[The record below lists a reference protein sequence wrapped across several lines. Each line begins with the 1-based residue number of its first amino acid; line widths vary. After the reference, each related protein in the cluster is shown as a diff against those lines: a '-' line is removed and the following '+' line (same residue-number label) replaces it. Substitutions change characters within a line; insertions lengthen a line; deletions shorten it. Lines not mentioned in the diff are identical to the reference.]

1 MEYRRTSM
9 SAYSTTLP
17 RRFSAAVGLFA
28 LCIAFLATGCDSSGM
43 TEEDQLEAPDTYT
56 FMRNGESSVSYSGQ
70 TDRLNMVAEMKTYIG
85 EGDAG
90 NAISEDV
97 LLAMFTNEG
106 GNGGGNF
113 SFTSDRQL
121 ADKTF
126 APDRDANL
134 FEDIFA
140 DAAAASQNGANGV
153 TATDGTAGL
162 LERADGGTILVD
174 ENGREFAQLVEKGLM
189 GAVFYN
195 QIYNVYLTDDRI
207 GPGVEN
213 DELEDGANYTAMEH
227 HWDEAFGYFAAPV
240 DFSSDWSEDEDG
252 DLRFWANY
260 SNTVDQQL
268 DGTNDTV
275 MDAYINGRTA
285 IVNDNADAK
294 NAARDVLYEELELVA
309 AGTTVHYINST
320 LSSLD
325 AGEQGEAFHALSEA
339 WAFAN
344 ALKYSPRRTLS
355 LDEIE
360 TIKEENFGANGNFWN
375 VTPAGLN
382 AAKATLV
389 DAFPELA
396 PVQDAI

>member
-1 MEYRRTSM
+1 MN
-9 SAYSTTLP
+9 
-17 RRFSAAVGLFA
+17 
-28 LCIAFLATGCDSSGM
+28 
-43 TEEDQLEAPDTYT
+43 EEELLEAPDTYT
-56 FMRNGESSVSYSGQ
+56 FMRNGESSVSYAGQ
-70 TDRLNMVAEMKTYIG
+70 TDRLNMVAEMKAYIG

-90 NAISEDV
+90 NAISEDA

-121 ADKTF
+121 ANKTF

-134 FEDIFA
+134 FEGLFA
-140 DAAAASQNGANGV
+140 DAAAASQAGANGV
-153 TATDGTAGL
+153 MAEDGTAGL
-162 LERADGGTILVD
+162 IERADGGTVLVD
-174 ENGREFAQLVEKGLM
+174 ENGREFAQLIEKGLM

-227 HWDEAFGYFAAPV
+227 HWDEAFGYFAAPI
-240 DFSSDWSEDEDG
+240 DFTSDWSEDEDG
-252 DLRFWANY
+252 ELRFWANY

-268 DGTNDTV
+268 DGTNDAV
-275 MDAYINGRTA
+275 MAAYINGRTA
-285 IVNDNADAK
+285 IVNDNANAK
-294 NAARDVLYEELELVA
+294 NAARDVLYEELELIA

-320 LSSLD
+320 LSALD

-389 DAFPELA
+389 GAFPELA

>member
-1 MEYRRTSM
+1 M
-9 SAYSTTLP
+9 SAYSTILP
-17 RRFSAAVGLFA
+17 QRPSSAIGLFA
-28 LCIAFLATGCDSSGM
+28 LCIVFFATGCDSSGM
-43 TEEDQLEAPDTYT
+43 EEEQLEAPDTYS

-70 TDRLNMVAEMKTYIG
+70 TDRLNMVAEMKSYLG
-85 EGDAG
+85 QGDAG
-90 NAISEDV
+90 EVISEDA

-134 FEDIFA
+134 FEGIFA
-140 DAAAASQNGANGV
+140 DAAAASQNGADGV
-153 TATDGTAGL
+153 VASDGTAGL
-162 LERADGGTILVD
+162 IERADGGTILVD
-174 ENGREFAQLVEKGLM
+174 ANGREFTQLVEKGLM

-207 GPGVEN
+207 GPAVEN
-213 DELEDGANYTAMEH
+213 EELEDGENYTTMEH
-227 HWDEAFGYFAAPV
+227 HWDEAFGYFAAPI
-240 DFSSDWSEDEDG
+240 DFTSPWSEDEDG
-252 DLRFWANY
+252 ALRFWANY

-268 DGTNDTV
+268 DGTNDAV
-275 MDAYINGRTA
+275 MAAYINGRTA
-285 IVNDNADAK
+285 IVNNNTNAK
-294 NAARDVLYEELELVA
+294 NAARDALYEELELIA

-320 LSSLD
+320 LAELD
-325 AGEQGEAFHALSEA
+325 AGERGEAFHALSEA

-344 ALKYSPRRTLS
+344 ALKYSPRRTLT
-355 LDEIE
+355 LDTIE
-360 TIKEENFGANGNFWN
+360 TIKEEDFGANGNFWN

-382 AAKATLV
+382 KAKATLV
-389 DAFPELA
+389 EAFPELA

>member
-1 MEYRRTSM
+1 M
-9 SAYSTTLP
+9 SAPSTILP
-17 RRFSAAVGLFA
+17 RRLSSAIGLFA
-28 LCIAFLATGCDSSGM
+28 LCIAFFATGCDSSGM
-43 TEEDQLEAPDTYT
+43 SDEEMSDGEMIEAPDTYT

-70 TDRLNMVAEMKTYIG
+70 TDRLNMVAEMKSYLG
-85 EGDAG
+85 QGDAG
-90 NAISEDV
+90 NEISEDI

-121 ADKTF
+121 RDKTF
-126 APDRDANL
+126 APDLDANL

-174 ENGREFAQLVEKGLM
+174 EDGREFAQLVEKGLM

-213 DELEDGANYTAMEH
+213 EELEDGANYTPMEH
-227 HWDEAFGYFAAPV
+227 HWDEAFGYFAAPI

-268 DGTNDTV
+268 DGTNDAV
-275 MDAYINGRTA
+275 MTAYIAGRTA
-285 IVNDNADAK
+285 IVNDDADAK
-294 NAARDVLYEELELVA
+294 NVARDVLYEELELIA

-320 LSSLD
+320 LSALD

-360 TIKEENFGANGNFWN
+360 TIKEENFGADGNFWN
-375 VTPAGLN
+375 VTPASLN
-382 AAKATLV
+382 EAKATLV
-389 DAFPELA
+389 EAFPELA